1 MPYLGTVM
9 ETQNTTGRRPKLTP
23 SRYKRI
29 VSALKT
35 GNFVTVAA
43 AYGGI
48 GRTTFYRWMNR
59 GQAEGRGRFYRFYKA
74 VRRALAH
81 AEVHAVGVIRRA
93 MATNWQ
99 AAMTW
104 LERRH
109 PQRWRRINRSEAG
122 VDPRQLIRFLLGESE
137 GPWVPS

>member
-1 MPYLGTVM
+1 M

-81 AEVHAVGVIRRA
+81 AEVHAVGVIRTSHVDELAGGDDVAR
-93 MATNWQ
+93 T
-99 AAMTW
+99 AASSAVASGEAIRGGSGSART
-104 LERRH
+104 H
-109 PQRWRRINRSEAG
+109 PLPAR
-122 VDPRQLIRFLLGESE
+122 
-137 GPWVPS
+137 